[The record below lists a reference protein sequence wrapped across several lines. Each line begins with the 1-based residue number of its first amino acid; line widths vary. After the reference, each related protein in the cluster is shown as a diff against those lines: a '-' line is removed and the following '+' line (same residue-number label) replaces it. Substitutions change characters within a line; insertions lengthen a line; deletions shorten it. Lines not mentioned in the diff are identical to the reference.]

1 MTGWAQVTRNG
12 LTPVKKV
19 AGMFAR
25 HLPSLLNYLKHH
37 ITNARGF
44 ACFENFRTRVLFFLG
59 KLNLSQ
65 A

>member
-1 MTGWAQVTRNG
+1 M
-12 LTPVKKV
+12 KKV
-19 AGMFAR
+19 ADMFAR

-37 ITNARGF
+37 ITNARVF